1 MQHDTLSWFFA
12 GTSFPVDAILQEGDA
27 QSPSAALLLSL
38 AQTMKKSGKSH
49 LLVGDKQFPTD
60 VLDLLARES
69 GGTIV
74 LLDTLVSGPAD
85 AGAFHYLATMETNV
99 TALHKA
105 LGK

>member
-1 MQHDTLSWFFA
+1 MDT
-12 GTSFPVDAILQEGDA
+12 ILQEGDA

-38 AQTMKKSGKSH
+38 AQTMKKSGNSH

-85 AGAFHYLATMETNV
+85 ACASHYLATMEANV
-99 TALHKA
+99 AALHKA

>member
-1 MQHDTLSWFFA
+1 M
-12 GTSFPVDAILQEGDA
+12 DAILQEGDA

-38 AQTMKKSGKSH
+38 AQTMKKSGNSH

-74 LLDTLVSGPAD
+74 LLDTLVSGPVD
-85 AGAFHYLATMETNV
+85 AAASHYLATMEANV
-99 TALHKA
+99 AALHKA